1 MTLIKW
7 FIVSLF
13 LFLICA
19 IIYPYEVIGSLD
31 NNVTLFFEKI
41 RSPLLN
47 DVFLFISDIGS
58 IKFMLPICFVI
69 AVILLIKRK
78 VIDVVFLF
86 VMLYSVRQLNY
97 QLKEQFLR
105 ERPSFNAVY
114 EASHYSFPS
123 GHSMNSMATYS
134 FLCFLLIRYLSNTN
148 KQKMTLLISTITL
161 IFLIGLSRIYLG
173 VHYLTDVVAGFSAG
187 FAWFIVMTT
196 ILAKINQLFDKK
208 SFF

>member
-1 MTLIKW
+1 
-7 FIVSLF
+7 
-13 LFLICA
+13 
-19 IIYPYEVIGSLD
+19 
-31 NNVTLFFEKI
+31 
-41 RSPLLN
+41 
-47 DVFLFISDIGS
+47 
-58 IKFMLPICFVI
+58 MLPICFVI
-69 AVILLIKRK
+69 AVILLIRRK
-78 VIDVVFLF
+78 VIDVVLLF
-86 VMLYSVRQLNY
+86 VTLYSVRLLNY

-114 EASHYSFPS
+114 EATHYSFPS
-123 GHSMNSMATYS
+123 GHSMNSIATYS

-196 ILAKINQLFDKK
+196 ILAKINQMFDKK
-208 SFF
+208 RFF

>member
-1 MTLIKW
+1 MIKW

-13 LFLICA
+13 IFLLCA

-31 NNVTLFFEKI
+31 NNVTLFFEKV

-58 IKFMLPICFVI
+58 IKYMLPICFVI
-69 AVILLIKRK
+69 AVILLIRRK

-114 EASHYSFPS
+114 EAAHYSFPS
-123 GHSMNSMATYS
+123 GHSMNSMAVYS
-134 FLCFLLIRYLSNTN
+134 FICYLLIRYLSNTN
-148 KQKMTLLISTITL
+148 KQNKTLLISTITL

-187 FAWFIVMTT
+187 FVWFIVLTT
-196 ILAKINQLFDKK
+196 IIAKINQLFDKK
-208 SFF
+208 RLF

>member
-148 KQKMTLLISTITL
+148 KQKITLLISTITL